1 MASTITLTVKVNK
14 DDLNNLET
22 RIKKINSTPIEIK
35 ATIPKDLK
43 KFAANLAEVSR
54 NLSHVTT
61 NMKQTNREARSL
73 AKENTRLAQTNKEV
87 VKSENQVK
95 EAEQRRITSENN
107 LKAAAE
113 RRASAEATANAKTY
127 AAQQKTR
134 QEQEKTQR
142 ELLKTERAVERVS
155 SAWQRMFSA
164 FSVSNIISSSVTMAI
179 SRMRQAFRE
188 ALDEMK
194 QLDTALSHY
203 RQVTGAKEAEA
214 NALGMQSYSTASK
227 YGTSAAEY
235 TESVATYARAGYA
248 EMSDEL
254 AELSL
259 KTVIVGQTTQ
269 EIADQFLLT
278 MDAAYGYKGS
288 VEELSKVLDGASAID
303 SHYATTIEKIA
314 SGLGLVAPLAAQVH
328 VSEEELTAAIG
339 TITAATQRSGAESAR
354 ALRSLFLNIIGDTT
368 TEIEDGVTATEE
380 SVKDMQ
386 FVLEHYAKSAVDAA
400 RATGQ
405 VVDPMEAIGA
415 LAKSMDEGLLN
426 EAELMDLLSSLG
438 GKLRV
443 SQLVAL
449 VTHWK
454 DYTNMI
460 DTYQNSMGS
469 ANEKVAT
476 YLDSWEAKTNV
487 LKNTWTE
494 FIANSLSTPTLKNII
509 SDITILLKSLGSLGN
524 GLKVIAAAITAIK
537 LAKFASGLRS
547 VALASN
553 ASAQSIAKRIAQ
565 LRWEKAEADQ
575 AGNAEL
581 AFSKKMQISS
591 STTEFD
597 TAVKKA
603 NAAATKA
610 LAATIAGVLVAAIAT
625 AVTAYNAYR
634 ESQKQAAIKS
644 AEEAEEVAKAQVD
657 SAKKAEEA
665 YKIYYSAKDAYD
677 KGTVGAQEYEKAVRS
692 LAEALG
698 IEETA
703 IASSKDALKEKTLQE
718 IQSAMSETQ
727 SALFGY
733 QAAFRQEAGKFH
745 NPFKAPDAILQAY
758 NGYQYNDQV
767 GEYVPTVN
775 HADAEEEKKALD
787 AVAEAYRGLIK
798 ERDEAAER
806 EDWETYSEAS
816 AVIQKYSDTLGKV
829 VEQEDLYIQQGEELL
844 RITTDAIEGVSTD
857 GLSDGLNQATDDLDE
872 TGKAAEE
879 ATEKFAGLS
888 KAVADAEKS
897 LANYDSQ
904 VSKEKDADWSKYADA
919 WKKAFEDIQAGRRGS
934 NAVNAALDLFFTP
947 EQILRMRER
956 GLEAADIIA
965 DDFWRS
971 IFTYTDENGALQFIN
986 DDAGATLAW
995 KLYDDFADEAG
1006 NITSKNGDI
1015 VASFEEVDGQLSITV
1030 DDFNKLSQVMS
1041 EKYDI
1046 SIDPDVLAEMLAALG
1061 VYTTRS
1067 QETAEGIREIAEAA
1081 DAVNQS
1087 GAIDLEK
1094 IIQGQ
1099 IDAGKTT
1106 QDIIN
1111 LRDNILELA
1120 QDADS
1125 GITIDVGR
1133 GNIDDVKAKVDDLI
1147 ASRDKVG
1154 EEDPSFKVD
1163 ADTKEAEQKLGMVE
1177 RWKRNIGQPVETRLE
1192 AITTGIQNG
1201 INWAKTALIGLG
1213 SYFASHPVVL
1223 SLVTKTTKSAEGQRN
1238 FRGGLSLINEKGAEL
1253 IVEGDSARIA
1263 GEGQPTLTYLQQ
1275 GADVYTASE
1284 TKAILGNTD
1293 YSYLYDGIGAYAGGR
1308 ADGITR
1314 PTHGGGDNT
1323 PDNGNGGTTD
1333 NGGYTA
1339 PSNNNNNNNTT
1350 KPTKD
1355 KNSKDE
1361 ELEKLK
1367 EKVELRKAELEL
1379 LQEQGASVKKQE
1391 AKQQEVID
1399 AMKKQLE
1406 YMEKHNASKKDR
1418 VRLETEILKAEK
1430 EQKEFE
1436 LDRIKG
1442 VVELRKSELDLLE
1455 QQDASIKK
1463 QIGKN
1468 RQIYDALGKQ
1478 LKYMKQIGSS
1488 QEEINKVKEEQ
1499 LKIQE
1504 DINKLEKDLMGNLE
1518 KAVDGKISRINDLKK
1533 KETDA
1538 IQKQIDAIKKENEEE
1553 KKATEYQEKQLAV
1566 EEAKEKLRNA
1576 RAERTVRYFN
1586 AKTGQW
1592 EWKADAQA
1600 IKSAKDEL
1608 DQAKKTLNEAKDDA
1622 RIAKLEAKQE
1632 RIEAKRDAQIES
1644 WQKVLDSFKDP
1655 VISIEKAIKTIEK
1668 NATKAQKAEIKALNK
1683 LLKPL
1688 GYQISTKN
1696 LYDSGGV
1703 LSGMGGIKATAN
1715 DEVILPPDIT
1725 KKMLTPMSSA
1735 ILSNRLSEL
1744 RYLYGMTGGN
1754 LAGITNNSSIGSQHN
1769 GDLYTFGNITLT
1781 EAQARSTTIYDL
1793 VQRSRS
1799 LRAYSAM

>member
-14 DDLNNLET
+14 TELKTLEDQ
-22 RIKKINSTPIEIK
+22 IKKINNTPIEIK
-35 ATIPKDLK
+35 ATVPADIK
-43 KFAANLAEVSR
+43 KFATDLSSVAKNLEQVTANLKATS
-54 NLSHVTT
+54 
-61 NMKQTNREARSL
+61 K
-73 AKENTRLAQTNKEV
+73 AQTDAIRAEAELKRANDV
-87 VKSENQVK
+87 LAVSENQVK
-95 EAEQRRITSENN
+95 KATEDRIKAENDKVNTANRR
-107 LKAAAE
+107 AAAE
-113 RRASAEATANAKTY
+113 ASANARVQV
-127 AAQQKTR
+127 ALQKTA
-134 QEQEKTQR
+134 QAEQKTQQ
-142 ELLKTERAVERVS
+142 EVLKTERAVS
-155 SAWQRMFSA
+155 KASATWQRMFSA
-164 FSVSNIISSSVTMAI
+164 LSVSNLISSGVTRAI
-179 SRMRQAFRE
+179 SRMRQAFHE

-194 QLDTALSHY
+194 QLDTALTHY
-203 RQVTGAKEAEA
+203 RQVTGASEGEASII
-214 NALGMQSYSTASK
+214 GQQSYTTASK
-227 YGTSAAEY
+227 YGTSAADY
-235 TESVATYARAGYA
+235 AESIATYARAGYKEA
-248 EMSDEL
+248 SDEL

-269 EIADQFLLT
+269 EVADQFLLT
-278 MDAAYGYKGS
+278 MDAAYKYGGS
-288 VEELSKVLDGASAID
+288 VEKLSKVLDGASAID
-303 SHYATTIEKIA
+303 STYATTIEKIA

-354 ALRSLFLNIIGDTT
+354 ALRSLFLNILGDTT

-380 SVKDMQ
+380 SVKDLHA
-386 FVLEHYAKSAVDAA
+386 VLQKYASSAVEAA
-400 RATGQ
+400 EATGK
-405 VVDPMEAIGA
+405 VIDPMEAIGA
-415 LAKSMDEGLLN
+415 LHESIQQGFLN
-426 EAELMDLLSSLG
+426 ETELMDLLSSLG

-449 VTHWK
+449 VSHWD
-454 DYTNMI
+454 DYLKMI

-469 ANEKVAT
+469 ANEKVTT

-494 FIANSLSTPTLKNII
+494 FVANTLSTKAIKGIIDGLSILLRSVGNLGNALKILAAAFTAVKLGKAAANARTLAQTYSQATASITKGIVALNQEKLAALQAGDVQGYLAIKEQQSKLAHDANSMAIKAETASMKALAL
-509 SDITILLKSLGSLGN
+509 TIGTVL
-524 GLKVIAAAITAIK
+524 ITAITTAIFAWNTYIETQAQATEQAASK
-537 LAKFASGLRS
+537 QADIAKESME
-547 VALASN
+547 
-553 ASAQSIAKRIAQ
+553 ASAKIGDLYAKYKEAEVAQ
-565 LRWEKAEADQ
+565 RSGKGSVEEYQ
-575 AGNAEL
+575 
-581 AFSKKMQISS
+581 
-591 STTEFD
+591 
-597 TAVKKA
+597 
-603 NAAATKA
+603 AATEA
-610 LAATIAGVLVAAIAT
+610 LC
-625 AVTAYNAYR
+625 
-634 ESQKQAAIKS
+634 K
-644 AEEAEEVAKAQVD
+644 
-657 SAKKAEEA
+657 
-665 YKIYYSAKDAYD
+665 
-677 KGTVGAQEYEKAVRS
+677 
-692 LAEALG
+692 ALG
-698 IEETA
+698 IEVTSLKDVGDE
-703 IASSKDALKEKTLQE
+703 IDRLSQKQLVQSLEESKRAADLAR
-718 IQSAMSETQ
+718 
-727 SALFGY
+727 
-733 QAAFRQEAGKFH
+733 AAFVTKTRKVGAADDIEQLYNDKGDYVWNGK
-745 NPFKAPDAILQAY
+745 KVE
-758 NGYQYNDQV
+758 YQYS
-767 GEYVPTVN
+767 T
-775 HADAEEEKKALD
+775 EEERFQRTVDYYKSLPDLIEEARKA
-787 AVAEAYRGLIK
+787 
-798 ERDEAAER
+798 
-806 EDWETYSEAS
+806 EDWQEVSKLVAL
-816 AVIQKYSDTLGKV
+816 QDKYADTLGTV
-829 VEQEDLYIQQGEELL
+829 VEQEDNAAEAKKRLNAFMSGQYSALEQEAE
-844 RITTDAIEGVSTD
+844 DAE
-857 GLSDGLNQATDDLDE
+857 DLADANE
-872 TGKAAEE
+872 KAAE
-879 ATEKFAGLS
+879 TFSGLA
-888 KAVADAEKS
+888 KAVNEANEALKNYQALTQAEKS
-897 LANYDSQ
+897 DTYSGFAG
-904 VSKEKDADWSKYADA
+904 A
-919 WKKAFEDIQAGRRGS
+919 WKKAYEDIQKGMVGS
-934 NAVNAALDLFFTP
+934 NNVMAALDLFFTP
-947 EQILRMRER
+947 EQIMRMRER
-956 GLEAADIIA
+956 GLDAAKIIS
-965 DDFWRS
+965 DDFWKS
-971 IFTYTDENGALQFIN
+971 IFTYTDENGAMQFMS
-986 DDAGATLAW
+986 DGAEAAATLAY
-995 KLYDDFADEAG
+995 KLYDDFTEVAPDGSRAIRDA
-1006 NITSKNGDI
+1006 NNHII
-1015 VASFEEVDGQLSITV
+1015 ASFEEVDGALSV
-1030 DDFNKLSQVMS
+1030 SVEDFDALAKVMS
-1041 EKYDI
+1041 QKYDI
-1046 SIDPDVLAEMLAALG
+1046 SIDPDVLAAMMEALG
-1061 VYTTRS
+1061 MFSSKS
-1067 QETAEGIREIAEAA
+1067 QETAEGIRNIAQEAQA
-1081 DAVNQS
+1081 LNEN
-1087 GAIDLEK
+1087 GKIDLGK
-1094 IIQGQ
+1094 LIQGEL
-1099 IDAGKTT
+1099 DAGKPT
-1106 QDIIN
+1106 QEVAN
-1111 LRDNILELA
+1111 LLDNIVDLHKEA
-1120 QDADS
+1120 NN
-1125 GITIDVGR
+1125 GIEIDVGT
-1133 GNIDDVKAKVDDLI
+1133 GSLDEAIQKAKDLI
-1147 ASRDKVG
+1147 TNRDDFSAK
-1154 EEDPSFKVD
+1154 D
-1163 ADTKEAEQKLGMVE
+1163 AEAEANLDSSEAE
-1177 RWKRNIGQPVETRLE
+1177 RKFKTLDDMAATWNKTIVSARAYMETAAAISAIYNLKNTYETIRTFIARNPIR
-1192 AITTGIQNG
+1192 I
-1201 INWAKTALIGLG
+1201 
-1213 SYFASHPVVL
+1213 
-1223 SLVTKTTKSAEGQRN
+1223 VTESQSKTTKSAEGQRN

-1314 PTHGGGDNT
+1314 PTHGGGNNT
-1323 PDNGNGGTTD
+1323 TDNGNGDTTD
-1333 NGGYTA
+1333 NGGQAT

-1355 KNSKDE
+1355 KNTKDE

-1391 AKQQEVID
+1391 EKQQEVID

-1418 VRLETEILKAEK
+1418 VKLETEILKAEK

-1463 QIGKN
+1463 QINKN
-1468 RQIYDALGKQ
+1468 RQIYDTLGKQ

-1518 KAVDGKISRINDLKK
+1518 TAVDGKISRINDLKK

-1576 RAERTVRYFN
+1576 RAERTIRYFN

-1744 RYLYGMTGGN
+1744 RYLYGTTGGN

-1781 EAQARSTTIYDL
+1781 ESQARSTTIYDL
-1793 VQRSRS
+1793 AKKSRS